1 MLFEKETLE
10 FNPTWQAS
18 RPIKLGELMGEII
31 VGAAPRREK
40 WRNFHRR
47 YRGEGAAPT
56 YQT

>member
-1 MLFEKETLE
+1 M
-10 FNPTWQAS
+10 
-18 RPIKLGELMGEII
+18 

-56 YQT
+56 YNFLKHFQCLEN

>member
-1 MLFEKETLE
+1 MPDKTRRDDGKI
-10 FNPTWQAS
+10 T
-18 RPIKLGELMGEII
+18 

-56 YQT
+56 YQPW